1 MADVTPNGGNAKPQT
16 SSEIRQIGAKWG
28 KFSQRYL
35 SALKNKNDLVA
46 QIVAKWTKLLRK
58 TNPAPPKGSSSCR

>member
-1 MADVTPNGGNAKPQT
+1 MADVTPNGGNAKLQT

-28 KFSQRYL
+28 KLSQQYL
-35 SALKNKNDLVA
+35 SALKDKNILVA

-58 TNPAPPKGSSSCR
+58 ANPSPPK